1 MCRKVGNDFDAFM
14 LRQQCGA
21 GSCLEMWSR
30 DVAGFTSHMRAH
42 FGQPRKTNK
51 VTRNQASTYARNACV
66 FSTFIAHAEQ
76 IVQQPPKK
84 KARKTKA
91 RVRDMHDDD
100 DDDDDKRQNIND
112 DDSSYVAAQEDE
124 EDEEYDDDDDDDDD
138 DDEHEQSQPQDD
150 NNNDED
156 NVPLLR

>member
-100 DDDDDKRQNIND
+100 DDDDKRQNIND